1 MQYLYCWLMS
11 KGRLFY
17 DLLSSHGAGKILVS
31 EVLISFYFSVEKR
44 INQSTIF
51 NLSVI
56 KDMKFETCL

>member
-1 MQYLYCWLMS
+1 MIYYHPVI
-11 KGRLFY
+11 
-17 DLLSSHGAGKILVS
+17 SSHGAGKILVS

>member
-1 MQYLYCWLMS
+1 MIYY
-11 KGRLFY
+11 Y
-17 DLLSSHGAGKILVS
+17 PVISSHGAANILVS